1 VRDYIHVVDLADGHL
16 KALDYL
22 QQPNTPDQVT
32 AVNLGTGQGYSVLEM
47 IRAFET
53 ASRRMIA
60 YQIVSRRAGDVA
72 CVYADPVLAQTL
84 LGWKAQRDL
93 AAMCTDAWRWQ
104 SMNPNGLEN

>member
-1 VRDYIHVVDLADGHL
+1 
-16 KALDYL
+16 
-22 QQPNTPDQVT
+22 
-32 AVNLGTGQGYSVLEM
+32 VLEM

-104 SMNPNGLEN
+104 SMNPNGLE